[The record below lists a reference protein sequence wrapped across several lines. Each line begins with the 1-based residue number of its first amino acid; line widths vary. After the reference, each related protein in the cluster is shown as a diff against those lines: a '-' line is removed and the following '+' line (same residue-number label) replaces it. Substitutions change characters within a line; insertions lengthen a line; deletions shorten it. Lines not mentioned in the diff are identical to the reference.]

1 MQLIRTQDWPERLA
15 EQVAAA
21 QTKPYEIG
29 VHDCLRFSCLCIQS
43 MTGADLWPQFAG
55 YTTRREAVAV
65 LAKHGPTLEAAA
77 SSVIGVQPAPVL
89 SARRGDV
96 VTFGDKYGEHLGVC
110 TGTQVAVLGHT
121 GLLFVRLDHDSL
133 GACIKVG

>member
-1 MQLIRTQDWPERLA
+1 MQLTRTPDWPERLA

-21 QTKPYEIG
+21 QAKPYVIG
-29 VHDCLRFSCLCIQS
+29 VHDCLRFSCQCIFA
-43 MTGADLWPQFAG
+43 MTGVDLWPQFAG

-65 LAKHGPTLEAAA
+65 LAKHGATLEAAA
-77 SSVIGVQPAPVL
+77 ASVMGVQPAPVL

-96 VTFGDKYGEHLGVC
+96 VTFRDRYGEHLGVC
-110 TGTQVAVLGHT
+110 VGTHVAVLGHA
-121 GLLFVRLDHDSL
+121 GLLFVRLDHSGL

>member
-1 MQLIRTQDWPERLA
+1 MQLTRTQDWPERLA

-21 QTKPYEIG
+21 QAKPYVIG
-29 VHDCLRFSCLCIQS
+29 VHDCLRFSCLCIEA
-43 MTGADLWPQFAG
+43 MTGADFWPAFAG

-65 LAKHGPTLEAAA
+65 LAKHGATLEAAA
-77 SSVIGVQPAPVL
+77 AKVVDVQPAPVL

-96 VTFGDKYGEHLGVC
+96 VTFRDKYGEHLGVC
-110 TGTQVAVLGHT
+110 TGTHVAVLGHT
-121 GLLFVRLDHDSL
+121 GLLFVRLDHEGL